1 MTIAPN
7 WQSLPPAESVAWQLI
22 KSWERRG
29 VLVQQAY
36 LATHRN

>member
-1 MTIAPN
+1 MKLNWDQMTA
-7 WQSLPPAESVAWQLI
+7 AERSAWLLI

-36 LATHRN
+36 VAQHVN